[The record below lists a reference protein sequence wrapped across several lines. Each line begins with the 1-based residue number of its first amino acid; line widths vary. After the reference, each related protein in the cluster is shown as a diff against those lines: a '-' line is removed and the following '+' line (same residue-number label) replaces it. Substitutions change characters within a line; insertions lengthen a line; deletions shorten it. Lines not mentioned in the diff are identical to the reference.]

1 MPGVS
6 KPQFP
11 YLSKGLSG
19 LLCQPKALGQAPK
32 PEPPSS
38 WPSLLQP
45 GPGHVSQHPVSPPC
59 QATGKARLALKGGW
73 SLPATR
79 QRCTVAECQEPSPS
93 PALLDKHLEA
103 SRPGS
108 SPGSQVVEVFLQP
121 RFPHLHF
128 GASTPWWGI
137 RELCGVT
144 VDVHQSA
151 SFCHLVM
158 CDSFIPTGDT

>member
-1 MPGVS
+1 MLGVS

-45 GPGHVSQHPVSPPC
+45 GPGHVSQHPGSPPC

-103 SRPGS
+103 SCPGS

-121 RFPHLHF
+121 RFSPSAPRSKYSLVGHKRALWSHC
-128 GASTPWWGI
+128 GRTPVSQLLSPGH
-137 RELCGVT
+137 V
-144 VDVHQSA
+144 
-151 SFCHLVM
+151 
-158 CDSFIPTGDT
+158 